1 MKKLLSATL
10 GLLASLS
17 LVGCGGASTTES
29 PENTIVIGASSTP
42 HADILEAAR
51 PLLNEKGF
59 DLNIVV
65 FQDFVLPNKA
75 LVEGELDANYFQHIP
90 WLEQSNADNGT
101 DLTVATGVHI
111 EPIGIYSAIHESL
124 ADLPEGARIIM
135 SNSVSD
141 QGRLLGLLQSYGL
154 ITLDPEV
161 DIPAARLD
169 DIIENPHN
177 FVFEANIDAGMLV
190 QAYRNN
196 EGDAVLINTN
206 FALDGG
212 LNPMEDALALESS
225 DSPFVNVVAVNAGD
239 ENSEK
244 IQALVEVLH
253 SEEIY
258 NFIIE
263 TFEGAV
269 VPVTQ

>member
-1 MKKLLSATL
+1 MKKLLSVVCVLIATV
-10 GLLASLS
+10 S
-17 LVGCGGASTTES
+17 LVGCGGSSTSSES
-29 PENTIVIGASSTP
+29 TIVIGASSTP
-42 HADILEAAR
+42 HAEILEAAR
-51 PLLNEKGF
+51 PLLQEKGF
-59 DLNIVV
+59 DLDIVV

-75 LVEGELDANYFQHIP
+75 LIERELDANYFQHIP
-90 WLEQSNADNGT
+90 WLEQYNADNGT
-101 DLTVATGVHI
+101 ALTVATGVHI
-111 EPIGIYSAIHESL
+111 EPIGIYSSTHESL

-141 QGRLLGLLQSYGL
+141 QGRLLGLLQSYDL
-154 ITLDPEV
+154 ISLDPSIET
-161 DIPAARLD
+161 AAATLD

-177 FVFEANIDAGMLV
+177 FVFEANIDPGMLV
-190 QAYRNN
+190 QAFRNN

-206 FALDGG
+206 FALDGD
-212 LNPMEDALALESS
+212 LNPMEDALALENA

-269 VPVTQ
+269 VPVNR